1 MANTGEFVNEI
12 RNYGGDS
19 LVLSPGQEAL
29 LPLAQ
34 HLQRNIQSRIEKL
47 EQEGH
52 TIDIMGPH
60 WCRENPD
67 VAGQLHADII
77 VKTYGS
83 TYALPNKD
91 PTANTN
97 AINEGSLDIYLLSID
112 NKVVGTT
119 CLVNVGAGQAE
130 LGRSASLGKV
140 GNTIIQ
146 DLRILDWLVNS
157 EEAQKYHTL
166 FATLRTAPDRKIDEA
181 DGQTFTMRGGQGVS
195 AHWKKFPGLVVYGFG
210 PLYLK
215 HGELEQ
221 FSCAAITR
229 NELDNNASLYLAEPE
244 DIELVNAWHR
254 NYGLAEPI
262 LSATPTGTTS
272 SLAFAA
278 HYPPKESGITEFV
291 HTDIVLAYEEGG
303 ESLEDC
309 IEEADRAQTPF
320 TQIAL
325 PVDVDTIGLQK
336 KLKSRGFQV
345 YGYQP
350 AYVGQ
355 PPVLLYGKTLAG
367 VKVVPTFWAQE
378 GKSNPFWYDPTLETA
393 AVNIAAKW

>member
-1 MANTGEFVNEI
+1 MGVTGEFVDYI
-12 RNYGGDS
+12 RNSGGDS
-19 LVLSPGQEAL
+19 LMLSPGQEAL

-34 HLQRNIQSRIEKL
+34 HLQRNIQARIEGL
-47 EQEGH
+47 EQQGH
-52 TIDIMGPH
+52 TVDIMGPH

-67 VAGQLHADII
+67 VAGQLHADVI

-91 PTANTN
+91 PAANTE

-112 NKVVGTT
+112 NEVVGTT
-119 CLVNVGAGQAE
+119 CLVNDGGGRAE

-166 FATLRTAPDRKIDEA
+166 FATLRSAPDREIDKA

-195 AHWKKFPGLVVYGFG
+195 AHWQKFPGLVVYGFG

-229 NELDNNASLYLAEPE
+229 KELDNNTGLYLAESE

-254 NYGLAEPI
+254 NYGLTEPS
-262 LSATPTGTTS
+262 LSASTTGTTS
-272 SLAFAA
+272 PLAFAA

-291 HTDIVLAYEEGG
+291 HADIVQADEESGG
-303 ESLEDC
+303 SLEDC
-309 IEEADRAQTPF
+309 IDEADRAQTPF

-350 AYVGQ
+350 AYVSQ
-355 PPVLLYGKTLAG
+355 SPVLLYGKTLAG

-378 GKSNPFWYDPTLETA
+378 GKSNPFWHDPALETA